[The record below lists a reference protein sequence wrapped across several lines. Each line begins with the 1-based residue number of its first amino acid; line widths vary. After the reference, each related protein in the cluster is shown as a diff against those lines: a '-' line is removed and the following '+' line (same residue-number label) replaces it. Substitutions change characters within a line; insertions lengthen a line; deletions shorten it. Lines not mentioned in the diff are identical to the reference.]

1 MEEIWKEIEGFNNY
15 QVSTLGRV
23 RRHNPGKHTYINK
36 ILPQGISN
44 CGYFMVTLFA
54 NNKRYLKTVHRLVAN
69 AFIDNPNNLSDVDH
83 IDNNKLNNNVENLQW
98 LSHKDNIIKRYKY
111 DNGKSTQK
119 IKRTCYLKRQN
130 NPKPTKK
137 RCYIFNNIIFI
148 KYEDIMNYLDK
159 SKASTGYFLS
169 KNCIK
174 RDYVLLLLNGK
185 IQNIE
190 DKYGNSVN
198 IDINNVKF
206 YNNKDKYIYN

>member
-1 MEEIWKEIEGFNNY
+1 MEEIWKEIEGFENY

-23 RRHNPGKHTYINK
+23 RRHNPGRHTYSNK
-36 ILPQGISN
+36 ILTQRISN
-44 CGYFMVTLFA
+44 CGYFMVSLFA
-54 NNKRYLKTVHRLVAN
+54 NNKQYLKSVHRLVAN

-98 LSHKDNIIKRYKY
+98 LSHKDNMYKMRKD
-111 DNGKSTQK
+111 DNGNSTQK
-119 IKRTCYLKRQN
+119 LKRTCYLKKLN
-130 NPKPTKK
+130 NQKPTKK

-148 KYEDIMNYLDK
+148 EYKDMMNYLDK
-159 SKASTGYFLS
+159 DKVNTRHFLFQ
-169 KNCIK
+169 NRIK
-174 RDYVLLLLNGK
+174 KDYVLLLLNGK

-190 DKYGNSVN
+190 DKYGNSIN